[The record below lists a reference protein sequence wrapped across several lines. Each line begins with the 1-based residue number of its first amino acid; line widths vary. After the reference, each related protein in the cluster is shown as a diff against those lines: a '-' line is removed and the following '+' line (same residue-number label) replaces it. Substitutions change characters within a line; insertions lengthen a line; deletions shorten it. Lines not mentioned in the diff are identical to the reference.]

1 MLFTPISQAVS
12 TGLMGTTR
20 FRPSPGMGQSARKAG
35 RVVLTSMKRRNNM
48 LQQAVDSQLNRLVWD
63 EAKQQQVFAAL
74 EQKEQRKMKRSFPKI
89 AVVLVLM
96 LALTTPAAATAI
108 IRILHSL
115 EGVPVTAVAL
125 SDKGAYFIQKGEE
138 NQENGLYFQPYGE
151 GAEMELITT
160 LPVYPNVNW
169 RYNALLPM
177 EEEAVKKTVSHLA
190 VDGDT
195 VYGVNFYT
203 GKVATIDRQGLHWLD
218 WSFDSSSLRQGQDG
232 ESLEVDSDL
241 LVSNGWLYAK
251 VNCEQKAPTLYN
263 SKQVMG
269 IELATGKTRFFDA
282 TFGAVAM
289 CAYKGNLLVCMDNTD
304 LVNYQ
309 PDQGLGLGVLD
320 LESGKLTRWNV
331 ALPQQT
337 NELSGLTYSET
348 QDIIMFATGR
358 GVYTLEGE
366 NGTCQMCANAPFDFL
381 MNAPARLLPDGRY
394 VVYSTMNGLYTF
406 EIAFGA
412 EPGRLTVSV
421 PNECYREF
429 FNLKSSFLGA
439 HPTVLLESMEAEGLS
454 TSAEVAN
461 AIQLGQAEPDIFMV
475 EVDSTFGKLLDKG
488 YAEPLMD
495 SEEIVVQ
502 ASDLWP
508 GLQSAVTDAK
518 GMLRAYPVIYDV
530 KGFYSVNRENWQ
542 RFFGEEPV
550 PTTWT
555 GMLDAFLRFLDMEEE
570 NEYVFF
576 DYCMHQEMLRQVL
589 TSYAAQAENAGKVP
603 DFIDPVLKEALEK
616 VEQVWE
622 KLKARGFDD
631 MVDEFELHPE
641 LESGGAYSLLHTG
654 TFIIGESGV
663 AVDEQTIYPL
673 TFREDDEPVL
683 NTRVWV
689 MMVNPNSKAKKL
701 ALELVEMAAEASST
715 DITRRTMHSAD
726 LGPLE
731 RQGYEEEV
739 AEYAAKAEECR
750 QELETCDDAG
760 RRAQLEDTLAIYE
773 WRATDESFRWHVTP
787 YAAEALRT
795 IGPRLNAFERS
806 LCTANASWQTRC
818 QQLSKRVMDGQLTCD
833 QLLDEL
839 QHVAQMMMMEE
850 E

>member
-1 MLFTPISQAVS
+1 MLFTSISQAVS
-12 TGLMGTTR
+12 TGLMEAAR
-20 FRPSPGMGQSARKAG
+20 FCPSPGKGQSARKAG
-35 RVVLTSMKRRNNM
+35 KVVLTSMKQRNNR
-48 LQQAVDSQLNRLVWD
+48 LQQAVDSQLTHLVWD

-74 EQKEQRKMKRSFPKI
+74 EKKEHQKMKRRFPKI

-108 IRILHSL
+108 IRMLHSL
-115 EGVPVTAVAL
+115 EGVPVTATAL

-151 GAEMELITT
+151 DADMELMTT

-177 EEEAVKKTVSHLA
+177 EEEAVRKTVSHLA

-218 WSFDSSSLRQGQDG
+218 WHFDSSSLRQGQDG
-232 ESLEVDSDL
+232 EGLEVDGDL
-241 LVSNGWLYAK
+241 LVSDGWLYAK
-251 VNCEQKAPTLYN
+251 VNCEQKAPTLYC

-282 TFGAVAM
+282 TVGAVAM
-289 CAYKGNLLVCMDNTD
+289 CAYRGNLLVCMDNTD

-309 PDQGLGLGVLD
+309 PDQGLSLGVLD

-331 ALPQQT
+331 ALPQQSS
-337 NELSGLTYSET
+337 ELSGLAYSET
-348 QDIIMFATGR
+348 QDMIMFATGS
-358 GVYTLEGE
+358 GVYTLAGE

-381 MNAPARLLPDGRY
+381 MNAPARLLSDGRY
-394 VVYSTMNGLYTF
+394 VVYSTMNGLYTY

-421 PNECYREF
+421 PNACYRQF
-429 FNLKSSFLGA
+429 INLKSSFLGA

-461 AIQLGQAEPDIFMV
+461 AIQLGRAEPDIFML

-488 YAEPLMD
+488 YAEALTD
-495 SEEIVVQ
+495 SEEIITQ

-518 GMLRAYPVIYDV
+518 GTLRAYPVTYDLE
-530 KGFYSVNRENWQ
+530 GFYTVNRENWQ
-542 RFFGEEPV
+542 RFFGEEAV

-576 DYCMHQEMLRQVL
+576 DYCLHQRMLEQVL
-589 TSYAAQAENAGKVP
+589 TSYAAQAENAGRIP
-603 DFIDPVLKEALEK
+603 DFTDPSLKDALEK
-616 VEQVWE
+616 VELIWE
-622 KLKARGFDD
+622 KLRARGFDD

-641 LESGGAYSLLHTG
+641 LESGGAYSLLCTG
-654 TFIIGESGV
+654 SYVIQENGV
-663 AVDEQTIYPL
+663 AVDEETIFPL
-673 TFREDDEPVL
+673 TFREDEEPVL
-683 NTRVWV
+683 KARVWV
-689 MMVNPNSKAKKL
+689 MMVNPNSQAKKS
-701 ALELVEMAAEASST
+701 ALKLVEMAAQASST
-715 DITRRTMHSAD
+715 DITRRTMHSVD

-731 RQGYEEEV
+731 RQDYEEKLSEYTAQ
-739 AEYAAKAEECR
+739 AEACR

-760 RRAQLEDTLAIYE
+760 RRAWLEDTLAIYE
-773 WRATDESFRWHVTP
+773 GRATDESLRWNVTP
-787 YAAEALRT
+787 KAAEALRVM
-795 IGPRLNAFERS
+795 GPRLNAFERS
-806 LCTANASWQTRC
+806 LCMANASWQTRC
-818 QQLSKRVMDGQLTCD
+818 QQLSKRVMDGQLTVD

-839 QHVAQMMMMEE
+839 QHVTQMMMMEE
-850 E
+850 